1 MWPCATS
8 NPLPPWL
15 MRLPPKTVM
24 TEDLSAFTTD
34 FGVNAILSG
43 SIVRGI
49 FDVQYERGDIGIGM
63 ASTQPAFTTLTA
75 NVVGE
80 AVGQLLVV
88 NGIGY
93 YVAAHEPDGTGMS
106 LLLLEVA

>member
-1 MWPCATS
+1 MS
-8 NPLPPWL
+8 
-15 MRLPPKTVM
+15 
-24 TEDLSAFTTD
+24 LSAPFARLEQRLNTAVV
-34 FGVNAILSG
+34 GRLSNAIATLNG
-43 SIVRGI
+43 LEVAGI
-49 FDVQYERGDIGIGM
+49 FDNAYHAGDIGIGM

-80 AVGQLLVV
+80 AVGQLLTIH
-88 NGIGY
+88 GTGY

>member
-1 MWPCATS
+1 MI
-8 NPLPPWL
+8 
-15 MRLPPKTVM
+15 
-24 TEDLSAFTTD
+24 EDLSAFVTD
-34 FGVNAILSG
+34 FGLDATLSG
-43 SIVRGI
+43 ATVRGI

-80 AVGQLLVV
+80 AVGQLLVI
-88 NGIGY
+88 NGTSY

>member
-1 MWPCATS
+1 MS
-8 NPLPPWL
+8 
-15 MRLPPKTVM
+15 
-24 TEDLSAFTTD
+24 LSAPFARLEQRL
-34 FGVNAILSG
+34 NAAVVGRLSNATATLNG
-43 SIVRGI
+43 LEVAGI
-49 FDVQYERGDIGIGM
+49 FDNAYHAGDIGIGM

-80 AVGQLLVV
+80 AVGQLLVI
-88 NGIGY
+88 NGMSY

>member
-1 MWPCATS
+1 MNAFAALEASVNHAVMAHLSNAAATL
-8 NPLPPWL
+8 N
-15 MRLPPKTVM
+15 
-24 TEDLSAFTTD
+24 
-34 FGVNAILSG
+34 GVEVVG
-43 SIVRGI
+43 M
-49 FDVQYERGDIGIGM
+49 FDNSYHAGDIGIGM

-80 AVGQLLVV
+80 AVGQLLTIH
-88 NGIGY
+88 GTGY

>member
-1 MWPCATS
+1 MNAFAALEASVNNAVMAHLSNATATL
-8 NPLPPWL
+8 N
-15 MRLPPKTVM
+15 
-24 TEDLSAFTTD
+24 
-34 FGVNAILSG
+34 GVEVVG
-43 SIVRGI
+43 M
-49 FDVQYERGDIGIGM
+49 FDNSYHTGDIGIGM

-80 AVGQLLVV
+80 AVGQLLTIH
-88 NGIGY
+88 GTSY

>member
-1 MWPCATS
+1 MNAFAALETSVNNAVMAHLSNATATL
-8 NPLPPWL
+8 N
-15 MRLPPKTVM
+15 
-24 TEDLSAFTTD
+24 
-34 FGVNAILSG
+34 GVEVVG
-43 SIVRGI
+43 M
-49 FDVQYERGDIGIGM
+49 FDNSYHAGDIGIGM

-80 AVGQLLVV
+80 AVGQLLVIH
-88 NGIGY
+88 GTSY

>member
-1 MWPCATS
+1 MSVSTPFA
-8 NPLPPWL
+8 
-15 MRLPPKTVM
+15 RLEQRLNHAVM
-24 TEDLSAFTTD
+24 SHLANAAALLN
-34 FGVNAILSG
+34 GVEVAGVFDNAY
-43 SIVRGI
+43 RA
-49 FDVQYERGDIGIGM
+49 GDIGIGM

-80 AVGQLLVV
+80 AVGQLLTI
-88 NGIGY
+88 NGTSY

>member
-1 MWPCATS
+1 MNAFAALESSVNNAVMAHLSNATATL
-8 NPLPPWL
+8 N
-15 MRLPPKTVM
+15 
-24 TEDLSAFTTD
+24 
-34 FGVNAILSG
+34 GVEVVG
-43 SIVRGI
+43 M
-49 FDVQYERGDIGIGM
+49 FDNSYHAGDIGIGM

-80 AVGQLLVV
+80 AVGQLLTIH
-88 NGIGY
+88 GTGY

>member
-1 MWPCATS
+1 MNAFAALETSVNNAVMAHLSNATATL
-8 NPLPPWL
+8 N
-15 MRLPPKTVM
+15 
-24 TEDLSAFTTD
+24 
-34 FGVNAILSG
+34 GVEVA
-43 SIVRGI
+43 GI
-49 FDVQYERGDIGIGM
+49 FDNVYHAGDIGIGI

-80 AVGQLLVV
+80 AVGQLLTIH
-88 NGIGY
+88 GTGY

>member
-1 MWPCATS
+1 MNAFAALEASVNHAVMAHLTNATATL
-8 NPLPPWL
+8 N
-15 MRLPPKTVM
+15 
-24 TEDLSAFTTD
+24 
-34 FGVNAILSG
+34 GVEVVG
-43 SIVRGI
+43 M
-49 FDVQYERGDIGIGM
+49 FDNSYHAGDIGIGM

-80 AVGQLLVV
+80 AVGQLLVI
-88 NGIGY
+88 NGVSY

>member
-1 MWPCATS
+1 MNAFAALETSVNNAVMAHLSNAVATL
-8 NPLPPWL
+8 N
-15 MRLPPKTVM
+15 
-24 TEDLSAFTTD
+24 
-34 FGVNAILSG
+34 GVQVAG
-43 SIVRGI
+43 M
-49 FDVQYERGDIGIGM
+49 FDNSYHAGDIGIGM

-80 AVGQLLVV
+80 AVGQLLVI
-88 NGIGY
+88 NGVSY

>member
-1 MWPCATS
+1 MSVSTPFASLEQRLNTAVVSRLSNATATL
-8 NPLPPWL
+8 N
-15 MRLPPKTVM
+15 
-24 TEDLSAFTTD
+24 
-34 FGVNAILSG
+34 GVEVAG
-43 SIVRGI
+43 V
-49 FDVQYERGDIGIGM
+49 FDNSYRAGDIGIGM

-80 AVGQLLVV
+80 AVGQLLVIH
-88 NGIGY
+88 GTGY

>member
-1 MWPCATS
+1 MNAFAALETSVNNAVMSHLSNATAAL
-8 NPLPPWL
+8 N
-15 MRLPPKTVM
+15 
-24 TEDLSAFTTD
+24 
-34 FGVNAILSG
+34 GVEVAG
-43 SIVRGI
+43 M
-49 FDVQYERGDIGIGM
+49 FDNSYHAGDIGIGM

-80 AVGQLLVV
+80 AVGQLLVIH
-88 NGIGY
+88 GTSY